1 MRSIAGRYIVIKVVN
16 MPTSKPRPI
25 ETVPAAEANRR
36 FSELLRGVREEGR
49 SYIVTSHG
57 RPVAKVLPVDDADD
71 EAKHAA
77 RREAHERLMERLRTQ
92 PTLNLGK
99 FNRDDAYDD

>member
-1 MRSIAGRYIVIKVVN
+1 MS
-16 MPTSKPRPI
+16 TSKPWPI

-57 RPVAKVLPVDDADD
+57 RAVAKMLPIDDADD
-71 EAKHAA
+71 DAAKEAA
-77 RREAHERLMERLRTQ
+77 RRDAHERLIEHLKSR